1 MPKPATQSKT
11 KKSKSTTPQSYPRLP
26 EGDEFAGFLDD
37 AALQDH
43 VQRIPREQLEEMIAK
58 AIAYANLKSSREMLD
73 MPEGLASEMIEK
85 FYVYEGRELFK
96 YMVKYCGDPAST
108 AYRCLNQTYATIAE
122 EQFYNRTRQKQR
134 MNSGW
139 RYQSLAKDA
148 ATASQRFSSVSDIGL
163 KEADFNAKIK
173 IANQLNELNLYVSVK
188 NRSNTVGGQD
198 MPKAI
203 RALESEAS
211 TDQNRAGPYLCVL
224 GIAMESGLRVIRS
237 DKKSNSPYSVNT
249 EIWYSDYFWPFFAN
263 YSYQEIIQAVLAM
276 LMTTQ
281 KPDQLN
287 IPIPNQVIEAFGEC
301 CKGYELLDDE
311 GRFKDADQLAMLFV
325 NPPTIKNPNPLKK
338 KVKP

>member
-1 MPKPATQSKT
+1 MPRQNTT
-11 KKSKSTTPQSYPRLP
+11 TRKSKSTTPQSYPRLP
-26 EGDEFAGFLDD
+26 EDDAYAGFLDD
-37 AALQDH
+37 AALQGH
-43 VQRIPREQLEEMIAK
+43 VTRISREQLDVMIAK

-73 MPEGLASEMIEK
+73 IPEDITPEMVEK
-85 FYVYEGRELFK
+85 IYVHEGRELFK

-108 AYRCLNQTYATIAE
+108 AYRCLNQTYSVIAE

-148 ATASQRFSSVSDIGL
+148 ATASQRFTSVSDIGL

-173 IANQLNELNLYVSVK
+173 ITNQLNELNLYVSVK

-211 TDQNRAGPYLCVL
+211 ADQNRAGPYLCVL
-224 GIAMESGLRVIRS
+224 GIAMESGLRVIRA

-249 EIWYSDYFWPFFAN
+249 EMWFSDYFWPFFTN
-263 YSYQEIIQAVLAM
+263 FSYTEIMEAVLAV

-287 IPIPNQVIEAFGEC
+287 VPIPNQVIEAFGAC
-301 CKGYELLDDE
+301 CREHDLLDGD
-311 GRFKDADQLAMLFV
+311 GKFKNALQLMQLFV
-325 NPPTIKNPNPLKK
+325 SPPAIKNPNPLKRRTK
-338 KVKP
+338 